1 MAEACPVVVRSRYA
15 NSPPSVAMV
24 EPPPLEPTLEESFA
38 VGGDDSAQLALVG
51 FLIEEWR
58 AGRVS
63 AAEAKA
69 ALVELVGAEVRTR
82 PSRSVRRVTVW
93 LLQARRFR
101 KGVSELINKAVWQ
114 TLKLTLPIWH
124 WDAQWRGRIA
134 SWGQTRF
141 QLMLEMLE
149 QVRKLYHELQELGS
163 GRLTEDPE
171 RRVQEMADFQMAK
184 IAEMEQTNGVPRR
197 RLPPM
202 EERPDV

>member
-1 MAEACPVVVRSRYA
+1 ME
-15 NSPPSVAMV
+15 

-38 VGGDDSAQLALVG
+38 VGGDDSAQLVFVG

-69 ALVELVGAEVRTR
+69 ALVELVEAEVRTR
-82 PSRSVRRVTVW
+82 PSRTVRRLTVW

-114 TLKLTLPIWH
+114 TMKLALPIWH

-134 SWGQTRF
+134 SWGHSRF
-141 QLMLEMLE
+141 QLMPEMLE
-149 QVRKLYHELQELGS
+149 QFRKLYHELQELGS

-184 IAEMEQTNGVPRR
+184 FAEMEQIYGASR

-202 EERPDV
+202 EERPNV